1 MKKLAR
7 FSIYILLVLILT
19 GVIKN
24 FVFQRA
30 IVDGNSMTDTLQD
43 GDNLIVSKIS
53 AISGKYKRYDIIV
66 FPYKKS
72 RSVYYIKRIIG
83 MPGETVQI
91 KDGSI
96 YIDDIML
103 IEHFGKET
111 IEDGGIASNPVVLGK
126 DEYFVLGDNRNESMD
141 SRTIGVGNI
150 KRKDIMGKVVLRI
163 WPLNFFGTVK

>member
-19 GVIKN
+19 GVVKN

-83 MPGETVQI
+83 MPGETVEI
-91 KDGSI
+91 HNGEVTIDGEILSEP
-96 YIDDIML
+96 YLTTTTEGD
-103 IEHFGKET
+103 FGPHLVPDRAGHPHIRGLFK
-111 IEDGGIASNPVVLGK
+111 AA
-126 DEYFVLGDNRNESMD
+126 
-141 SRTIGVGNI
+141 
-150 KRKDIMGKVVLRI
+150 VLRPVI
-163 WPLNFFGTVK
+163 GAGSVRHDRRRV